1 MSKYTIVVPVIGDSS
16 DNHAINLAKLMAQ
29 QNKGQV
35 FIFHVIEVGRHL
47 PLDADLTP
55 DFNVGEPTAEARVK
69 GILANK
75 TSGLGSIPVIYGKR
89 KVIYQ

>member
-35 FIFHVIEVGRHL
+35 FILKSELG
-47 PLDADLTP
+47 
-55 DFNVGEPTAEARVK
+55 K
-69 GILANK
+69 GTTFRISL
-75 TSGLGSIPVIYGKR
+75 GLV
-89 KVIYQ
+89 